1 MDESDKQC
9 IGEMR
14 QTRPTK
20 LGPQQR
26 AEHEYVHNGH
36 NQVFPE
42 IEPLTRRR
50 HVAVTESRTRRDWG
64 RRLRDM
70 LETRYPR
77 DERVVPVL
85 DTLSPQPQPR
95 CTRR

>member
-1 MDESDKQC
+1 MQPLRKRNWGIQPLCNATFVASVDESDKQC

-50 HVAVTESRTRRDWG
+50 HVAVTESRTRRD
-64 RRLRDM
+64 
-70 LETRYPR
+70 
-77 DERVVPVL
+77 
-85 DTLSPQPQPR
+85 
-95 CTRR
+95 